1 MKKYILSLDA
11 GTTSNRAILFDHT
24 GKIVNTS
31 QREFKQIFPKPG
43 WVEHDPVEIW
53 TTQKY
58 VASDVLTH
66 QGVNA
71 SEIAAIG
78 ITNQR
83 ETTIIWDRETGLP
96 VYNAIV
102 WQDRR
107 TAEFCDKLK
116 KEGHSKVIQEKTGL
130 VVDAYFSGSKIRW
143 ILDNVTNA
151 RTNAEKGKLA
161 FGTVDTWL
169 VWCLTR
175 GKMHVTDVSNASRT
189 MLFNIHELKWDKELL
204 KIFKIPEEILPEVKD
219 CSGLFGNTEI
229 DHFGAEIPVSGIAG
243 DQQAAL
249 FGQMCTE
256 TGMVKN
262 TYGTGCFVIMNT
274 GKKVVSSK
282 HNLLATIGWKIND
295 EIVYALE
302 GSIFIGGAVV
312 QWLRDKLYLI
322 HSSSEIEQLAGNV
335 KNSGGVFFVPA
346 FVGLGAP
353 HWDQYATGTIIGI
366 NRDTSSAHIARAA
379 LEAIAFQSMDVIN
392 TMSEDSGITISELRV
407 DGGAAVNDLLMQIQA
422 NAIQKKVIRPKITET
437 TALGAAYLAGLAVN
451 YWDNIDEIKK
461 QWQVEKVFTP
471 EVSQLDL
478 KETIHGW
485 KKALE
490 RSRSWY
496 SHSKIQ

>member
-1 MKKYILSLDA
+1 MKKYILALDA
-11 GTTSNRAILFDHT
+11 GTTSNRAILFDHA
-24 GKIVNTS
+24 GNIVNTS

-58 VASDVLTH
+58 VATDVIARQGTKASD
-66 QGVNA
+66 
-71 SEIAAIG
+71 IAAIG

-83 ETTIIWDRETGLP
+83 ETTILWDRETGYP

-107 TAEFCDKLK
+107 TASFCDQIKQQ
-116 KEGHSKVIQEKTGL
+116 GYSKVIQEKTGL

-143 ILDNVTNA
+143 ILDNVPGA
-151 RTNAEKGKLA
+151 RTKAEKGELA

-169 VWCLTR
+169 AWCLTH
-175 GKMHVTDVSNASRT
+175 GNVHVTDVSNASRT
-189 MLFNIHELKWDKELL
+189 MLFNIHELKWDKDLL
-204 KIFKIPEEILPEVKD
+204 KIFNIPQEILPEVR
-219 CSGLFGNTEI
+219 SSSELFGHTEYE
-229 DHFGAEIPVSGIAG
+229 HFGAEIPVAGIAG

-256 TGMVKN
+256 KGMVKN

-274 GKKVVSSK
+274 GNKAVSSE
-282 HNLLATIGWKIND
+282 HNLLTTIGWKIKD
-295 EIVYALE
+295 EIIYAVE

-322 HSSSEIEQLAGNV
+322 HSSAEIEQLAGKV
-335 KNSGGVFFVPA
+335 KNSGGVYFVPA

-366 NRDTSSAHIARAA
+366 NRDTSNAHIARAA

-392 TMSEDSGITISELRV
+392 TMAEDAGISITELRV
-407 DGGAAVNDLLMQIQA
+407 DGGAAVNDMLMQIQA

-437 TALGAAYLAGLAVN
+437 TALGAAYLAGLGVN
-451 YWDNIDEIKK
+451 FWENINEIKN
-461 QWQVEKVFTP
+461 QWQMEKVFTP
-471 EVSQLDL
+471 EVSQADL
-478 KETIHGW
+478 AETIRGW
-485 KKALE
+485 KKALD
-490 RSRSWY
+490 RSKSWY
-496 SHSKIQ
+496 TQS

>member
-11 GTTSNRAILFDHT
+11 GTTSNRAILFNNA

-43 WVEHDPVEIW
+43 WVEHDPAEIW

-58 VASDVLTH
+58 VATEVLTTKD
-66 QGVNA
+66 VKA
-71 SEIAAIG
+71 SDIAAIG

-83 ETTIIWDRETGLP
+83 ETTIIWDRETGFP

-107 TAEFCDKLK
+107 TAEFCDQIK
-116 KEGHSKVIQEKTGL
+116 KEGYSKVIQEKTGL

-143 ILDNVTNA
+143 ILDNVPEA
-151 RTNAEKGKLA
+151 RAKAEKGKLA

-169 VWCLTR
+169 VWCLTH

-204 KIFKIPEEILPEVKD
+204 KIFKIPEEILPEVRSSSD
-219 CSGLFGNTEI
+219 IFGYTEFE
-229 DHFGAEIPVSGIAG
+229 HFGTEIPVSGIAG

-274 GKKVVSSK
+274 GEKAVSSK
-282 HNLLATIGWKIND
+282 HNLLTTIGWKIKD
-295 EIVYALE
+295 EIVYAVE

-322 HSSSEIEQLAGNV
+322 HSSAEIEQLAGKV

-353 HWDQYATGTIIGI
+353 HWDQYAAGTIIGI
-366 NRDTSSAHIARAA
+366 NRDTSGAHIARAA

-392 TMSEDSGITISELRV
+392 AMSEDSGITITELRV

-437 TALGAAYLAGLAVN
+437 TALGTAYLAGLAVKF
-451 YWDNIDEIKK
+451 WDSIDEIKK

-471 EVSQLDL
+471 EVSQADL
-478 KETIHGW
+478 EETIQGW

-490 RSRSWY
+490 RSKSWY
-496 SHSKIQ
+496 SHT

>member
-11 GTTSNRAILFDHT
+11 GTTSNRAILFDHS
-24 GKIVNTS
+24 GKILNTS

-53 TTQKY
+53 ITQKY
-58 VASDVLTH
+58 VASDVIARH
-66 QGVNA
+66 GIKA
-71 SEIAAIG
+71 DEIAAIG

-83 ETTIIWDRETGLP
+83 ETTIVWDRDTGFP

-107 TAEFCDKLK
+107 TAAFCDQLK
-116 KEGHSKVIQEKTGL
+116 KDGHDQLIREKTGL

-143 ILDNVTNA
+143 ILDNVSGA
-151 RTNAEKGKLA
+151 RAKAEQGKLA

-169 VWCLTR
+169 IWCLTR
-175 GKMHVTDVSNASRT
+175 GRVHVTDVSNASRT
-189 MLFNIHELKWDKELL
+189 MLFNIHDLAWDKELL
-204 KIFKIPEEILPEVKD
+204 NIFKIPPGLLPEVK
-219 CSGLFGNTEI
+219 SSSELYGHTEYEEL
-229 DHFGAEIPVSGIAG
+229 GAAIPVSGIAG

-249 FGQMCTE
+249 FGQMCTDK
-256 TGMVKN
+256 GMVKN

-274 GKKVVSSK
+274 GKKAVTSK
-282 HNLLATIGWKIND
+282 HNLLTTIAWKIKD
-295 EIVYALE
+295 ETVYAIE

-312 QWLRDKLYLI
+312 QWLRDKLFLI
-322 HSSSEIEQLAGNV
+322 HSSAEIQELAGKV
-335 KNSGGVFFVPA
+335 KDSGGVYFVPA

-366 NRDTSSAHIARAA
+366 NRDTSNAHIARAA

-392 TMSEDSGITISELRV
+392 TMSEDSGISIAELRV

-437 TALGAAYLAGLAVN
+437 TALGAAYLAGLGVN
-451 YWDNIDEIKK
+451 FWKNIDDIKN
-461 QWQVEKVFTP
+461 QWQVEKIFVP
-471 EVSQLDL
+471 EVSQADL
-478 KETIHGW
+478 NETINGW

-490 RSRSWY
+490 RSKNWY
-496 SHSKIQ
+496 SK

>member
-1 MKKYILSLDA
+1 MKRYILSLDA
-11 GTTSNRAILFDHT
+11 GTTSNRAILFDHS

-58 VASDVLTH
+58 VAADVLNN
-66 QGVNA
+66 QGVKA
-71 SEIAAIG
+71 SDIAAIG

-83 ETTIIWDRETGLP
+83 ETTIIWDRETGVP

-107 TAEFCDKLK
+107 TAEFCDQLK
-116 KEGHSKVIQEKTGL
+116 KEGHNKVIQEKTGL
-130 VVDAYFSGSKIRW
+130 VIDAYFSGSKIRW
-143 ILDNVTNA
+143 ILDNVPEA
-151 RTNAEKGKLA
+151 RTKAENGKLA

-169 VWCLTR
+169 VWCLTNGR
-175 GKMHVTDVSNASRT
+175 MQVTDVSNASRT
-189 MLFNIHELKWDKELL
+189 MLFNIHELKWDNELL
-204 KIFKIPEEILPEVKD
+204 KIFKIPEEVLPEVRSCND
-219 CSGLFGNTEI
+219 LFGYTEPE
-229 DHFGAEIPVSGIAG
+229 HFGTKIPVSGIAG

-274 GKKVVSSK
+274 GEKAVSSK
-282 HNLLATIGWKIND
+282 HNLLTTIGWKIED
-295 EIVYALE
+295 KIVYALE

-322 HSSSEIEQLAGNV
+322 HSSAEIEQLARKV
-335 KNSGGVFFVPA
+335 KDSGGVFFVPA

-366 NRDTSSAHIARAA
+366 NRDTSGAHIARAA
-379 LEAIAFQSMDVIN
+379 LESIAFQSMDVIN
-392 TMSEDSGITISELRV
+392 TMSEDSGISISELRV

-437 TALGAAYLAGLAVN
+437 TALGAAYLAGLGVKF
-451 YWDNIDEIKK
+451 WDNIDEIKK

-471 EVSQLDL
+471 EVSLMDL

-490 RSRSWY
+490 RSKSWY
-496 SHSKIQ
+496 TKP

>member
-1 MKKYILSLDA
+1 MKKYILALDA
-11 GTTSNRAILFDHT
+11 GTTSNRAILFDHA
-24 GKIVNTS
+24 GNIVNTS

-58 VASDVLTH
+58 VATDVIARQGTKASD
-66 QGVNA
+66 
-71 SEIAAIG
+71 IAAIG

-83 ETTIIWDRETGLP
+83 ETTILWDRETGYP

-107 TAEFCDKLK
+107 TASFCDQIKQQ
-116 KEGHSKVIQEKTGL
+116 GYSKVIQEKTGL

-143 ILDNVTNA
+143 ILDNVPGA
-151 RTNAEKGKLA
+151 RTKAEKGELA

-169 VWCLTR
+169 AWCLTH
-175 GKMHVTDVSNASRT
+175 GNVHVTDVSNASRT
-189 MLFNIHELKWDKELL
+189 MLFNIHELKWDKDLL
-204 KIFKIPEEILPEVKD
+204 KIFNIPQEILPEVR
-219 CSGLFGNTEI
+219 SSSELFGHTEYE
-229 DHFGAEIPVSGIAG
+229 HFGAEIPVAGIAG

-256 TGMVKN
+256 KGMVKN

-274 GKKVVSSK
+274 GNKAVSSE
-282 HNLLATIGWKIND
+282 HNLLTTIGWKIKD
-295 EIVYALE
+295 EIIYAVE

-322 HSSSEIEQLAGNV
+322 HSSVEIEQLAGKV
-335 KNSGGVFFVPA
+335 KNSGGVYFVPA

-366 NRDTSSAHIARAA
+366 NRDTSNAHIARAA

-392 TMSEDSGITISELRV
+392 TMAEDAGISITELRV
-407 DGGAAVNDLLMQIQA
+407 DGGAAVNDMLMQIQA

-437 TALGAAYLAGLAVN
+437 TALGAAYLAGLGVN
-451 YWDNIDEIKK
+451 FWENINEIKN
-461 QWQVEKVFTP
+461 QWQMEKVFTP
-471 EVSQLDL
+471 EVSQADL
-478 KETIHGW
+478 AETIRGW
-485 KKALE
+485 KKALD
-490 RSRSWY
+490 RSKSWY
-496 SHSKIQ
+496 TQS